1 MRSVDDLTAR
11 SRIRDAA
18 IARFGTQ
25 GSRATTVREVATD
38 AGVSPALVLH
48 HFGSKEGLREACGQY
63 VIDLMREKTSA
74 AEVGDP
80 AASMSAV
87 ESLMGEGMAV
97 VRFLGRLVVEGG
109 PHAELVTDE
118 LIRLTAEFLD
128 HFEADGVVRPTVDP
142 GMRAALLVSVR
153 MGALLMPDHIARATG
168 SDPLTPEGI
177 VRVSRVLLEL
187 FTHGLFTDD
196 RYLRAFE
203 AAFAQPDRPPDT
215 SPPVSPVD
223 ETTRPASPAQNL
235 ESA

>member
-18 IARFGTQ
+18 VARFGTQ
-25 GSRATTVREVATD
+25 GTRATTVRQVATD

-48 HFGSKEGLREACGQY
+48 HFGSKEGLREACGQH
-63 VIDLMREKTSA
+63 VIDLMQAKTAA
-74 AEVGDP
+74 AEGGDP
-80 AASMSAV
+80 AAGMSAV
-87 ESLMGEGMAV
+87 ESLMSEGMAV

-109 PHAELVTDE
+109 HHADLVTDE
-118 LIRLTAEFLD
+118 LIRLTADFLD
-128 HFEADGVVRPTVDP
+128 RFEADGVVRPTADP

-177 VRVSRVLLEL
+177 VRVSRVLLEI

-196 RYLRAFE
+196 RYLQAFD
-203 AAFAQPDRPPDT
+203 AAFAQQARPPDT
-215 SPPVSPVD
+215 GATPSPD
-223 ETTRPASPAQNL
+223 ETTRPDSPAPNQ